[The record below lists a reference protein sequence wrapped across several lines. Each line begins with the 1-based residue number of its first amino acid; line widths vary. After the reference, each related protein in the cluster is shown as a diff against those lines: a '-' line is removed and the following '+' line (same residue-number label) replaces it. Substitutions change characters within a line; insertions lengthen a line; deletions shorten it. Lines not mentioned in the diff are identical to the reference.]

1 MIAMLNHYTRWYLAG
16 IKLFASHPKLVF
28 YQLKPIW
35 HIFPIP
41 RKKSDNRA
49 TTYGAKSNSPSDV
62 VMKFETQAFLV
73 EDRVLKRFT
82 RAVRLPS

>member
-1 MIAMLNHYTRWYLAG
+1 MIAMLNHYIHWILAG
-16 IKLFASHPKLVF
+16 IKLFASHPKLIF

-41 RKKSDNRA
+41 RKKSDIRA

-62 VMKFETQAFLV
+62 VMKFETQVFLV
-73 EDRVLKRFT
+73 GDFVLKRFT
-82 RAVRLPS
+82 RVVRLP